1 MLHLEKQ
8 IKIVGVVDLIRYLLL
23 EWIEK
28 ILMVFFIDIKNII
41 NIKNNFV

>member
-28 ILMVFFIDIKNII
+28 ILMVFFYKYLKIL
-41 NIKNNFV
+41 